1 MKKTLCF
8 ILLVFLFQTGFSK
21 DRNLFSLNEKYPT
34 IQFADTIKLL
44 PDHYLFTQRMLWGE
58 KGLMRNFDMFKLST
72 TSRDM
77 EMNVRYAMITTH
89 QYLAFASLA
98 GMLGTG
104 IVGQFLYQGN
114 RDIKDLHE
122 GLATFTNV
130 TYFTSLGVI
139 LFTPPPMKD
148 RASGLTKFRIHRTLS
163 MVHLTSM
170 LAVNILSS
178 LIEDYPQLKPYH
190 RAAGIV
196 AFGSLFVATVTIKL

>member
-72 TSRDM
+72 TSRDI
-77 EMNVRYAMITTH
+77 EMNIRSAMITTH

-178 LIEDYPQLKPYH
+178 LMENNYKLKPYH
-190 RAAGIV
+190 RAAGII
-196 AFGSLFVATVTIKL
+196 AFGSLLVATVTIKL

>member
-1 MKKTLCF
+1 MKKLLSLLF
-8 ILLVFLFQTGFSK
+8 LILMMQIGFSSNPFTLSPI
-21 DRNLFSLNEKYPT
+21 RPAGA
-34 IQFADTIKLL
+34 IQFDDTIKLL
-44 PDHYLFTQRMLWGE
+44 PDRYLFTQKLLWGE
-58 KGLMRNFDMFKLST
+58 RGLMRNFDMFKLSS
-72 TSRDM
+72 TSRDL
-77 EMNVRYAMITTH
+77 EMNIRSVMITTH

-130 TYFTSLGVI
+130 TYFTSLGTI

-148 RASGLTKFRIHRTLS
+148 RAKGFTKFRIHRTLS

-170 LAVNILSS
+170 IAVNVLSS
-178 LIEDYPQLKPYH
+178 LIREYPVLKPYH

-196 AFGSLFVATVTIKL
+196 AFSSLFVATVTIKL